1 MFQKVAV
8 MVIGELAGGGDG
20 EGGGVVWAKRVLAG
34 RATERSRRRSL
45 GDMVAE

>member
-8 MVIGELAGGGDG
+8 IVIGELEGGGDG
-20 EGGGVVWAKRVLAG
+20 EGGGVVWAKRRLA
-34 RATERSRRRSL
+34 RKTTERSRRRSL